1 MRTLQNRQRGFTI
14 LEMVIAVGLFGVVM
28 GGLLVIFGTNQA
40 TYATAGG
47 KLSVQDNARVA
58 MHDLVRY
65 VRMAGYFP
73 ENFTVPPPAV
83 LQANPVQVATESA
96 LAILGD
102 ADGSG
107 NSNVFLFC
115 LDGTVLRRQ
124 KAPAGLP
131 SAYTCSAG
139 DALAQ
144 GIVSLRFAYFDAN
157 NAPIP
162 NPAGTTYRLDGEG
175 LGAAPTF
182 ASTAQRAAVRRVAM
196 TLTARED
203 VAGQA
208 PQIYTL
214 TSNLWFRNPN

>member
-1 MRTLQNRQRGFTI
+1 MLIG
-14 LEMVIAVGLFGVVM
+14 LGLFGVVM
-28 GGLLVIFGTNQA
+28 GGLLVVLGTNQA

-47 KLSVQDNARVA
+47 KLNVQDNARVA

-65 VRMAGYFP
+65 FRMAGYFP
-73 ENFTVPPPAV
+73 ENFTIPPPAV
-83 LQANPVQVATESA
+83 LQANPIQVATERS

-107 NSNVFLFC
+107 STNVFLFC

-124 KAPAGLP
+124 KAAAGLP

-139 DALAQ
+139 EPLAE
-144 GIVSLRFAYFDAN
+144 GIVSLRFAYFDAS
-157 NAPIP
+157 NAPVP
-162 NPAGTTYRLDGEG
+162 NPPGATYTLDGEG
-175 LGAAPTF
+175 LGMAPTF
-182 ASTAQRAAVRRVAM
+182 AATAQRAAVRRVTI

-208 PQIYTL
+208 PQTYTL
-214 TSNLWFRNPN
+214 TSSLWFRNPN